1 MTYFMIVAG
10 GFLFA
15 TCLQFLF
22 QMHQMK
28 SFNVCY
34 GRLRRMGRVAIGKS
48 RGFFYAGAIVLL
60 AIDQDGII
68 LDGAYMK
75 GFTMLAKF
83 KDWDHFKGYDVG
95 KLTETDCKSLPVP
108 LRRASLDASKSYNII
123 MSGGEVKEKPGL
135 ITGAIQKVGGVIY
148 GTSRK
153 EKA

>member
-1 MTYFMIVAG
+1 MSYFMIVAV

-22 QMHQMK
+22 QMYQMR

-34 GRLRRMGRVAIGKS
+34 GRLRRKGRVAIGKS
-48 RGFFYAGAIVLL
+48 RGFFHAGAIVMF
-60 AIDQDGII
+60 AIDSEGIVIDGS
-68 LDGAYMK
+68 YMK

-83 KDWDHFKGYDVG
+83 KDWNYFDGHDVG
-95 KLTETDCKSLPVP
+95 AIETEDCKKLPVP

-123 MSGGEVKEKPGL
+123 MSGGEVKERPGL
-135 ITGAIQKVGGVIY
+135 ITGAIQKVGGAIY

-153 EKA
+153 KKA

>member
-1 MTYFMIVAG
+1 MSYFMIVAI

-22 QMHQMK
+22 QLHQMK
-28 SFNVCY
+28 SFNVYY
-34 GRLRRMGRVAIGKS
+34 GKLRRQGRVAIGKS
-48 RGFFYAGAIVLL
+48 RGFFYAGAIVML
-60 AIDQDGII
+60 AIDENGII
-68 LDGAYMK
+68 IDGSYMK

-83 KDWDHFKGYDVG
+83 KEWKYFIGHDVG
-95 KLTETDCKSLPVP
+95 AITQEDCEELPVP

-135 ITGAIQKVGGVIY
+135 ITGAIQKVGNVVY

-153 EKA
+153 KKA

>member
-1 MTYFMIVAG
+1 
-10 GFLFA
+10 
-15 TCLQFLF
+15 
-22 QMHQMK
+22 
-28 SFNVCY
+28 
-34 GRLRRMGRVAIGKS
+34 
-48 RGFFYAGAIVLL
+48 
-60 AIDQDGII
+60 
-68 LDGAYMK
+68 
-75 GFTMLAKF
+75 MLAKF
-83 KDWDHFKGYDVG
+83 KDWDHFIGYDVG